1 MMRQSAALC
10 EAGMTDRKIAMGKIV
25 YVNGNIIVQTQY
37 FLPKDVGCG
46 YSTPPEGTTIV
57 VEPEDEV
64 EGVKCLLIDDDHPQ
78 SLFNEYYAKDCVTT
92 DSITTSYLGASYLDS
107 INEYKKRI
115 GETCDVVKKV
125 SKWEESE
132 RTLVYKMAYV
142 NILTAL
148 DAFICYVLLKRSL
161 LDEALFKDVMF
172 KLAPVSKKE
181 QWQSLIENGCDGV
194 WEQDAIRFVQ
204 ETSFLNT
211 DKIDKAFKHVKF
223 VRLEYDRKEMERL
236 IRVRHLLV
244 HRSGR
249 QRDDTVVSVTYD
261 MLAKLVNAAHT
272 LVGAIFDSICI
283 TLDREMRDMPPEPD
297 LEEVFPGGVVRV
309 PFKLS
314 DLVRLHRR
322 KEEQK
327 PFEGIEMP
335 VL

>member
-1 MMRQSAALC
+1 
-10 EAGMTDRKIAMGKIV
+10 MGKIV
-25 YVNGNIIVQTQY
+25 YVNGNIIVKTQY

-46 YSTPPEGTTIV
+46 YSAPPEGTSMVI
-57 VEPEDEV
+57 EPEDEV

-78 SLFNEYYAKDCVTT
+78 SLFNEYYAKDDVTA
-92 DSITTSYLGASYLDS
+92 DSMATSYLAASYLES

-125 SKWEESE
+125 TEWEEPE

-161 LDEALFKDVMF
+161 QDEVFFKAVMF
-172 KLAPVSKKE
+172 KLAPGSKKE
-181 QWQSLIENGCDGV
+181 QWQKLIDKGCDGE
-194 WEQDAIRFVQ
+194 WEQNAIRFVQ

-211 DKIDKAFKHVKF
+211 EKIDKAFKRVKF
-223 VRLEYDRKEMERL
+223 DRLEYDRKEMERFFR
-236 IRVRHLLV
+236 IRHLLV

-249 QRDDTVVSVTYD
+249 QRDDTDVAVTYG
-261 MLAKLVNAAHT
+261 LLSELVNAAHT
-272 LVGAIFDSICI
+272 LVGAMFDSICI
-283 TLDREMRDMPPEPD
+283 TLDREMRDRPQEQD
-297 LEEVFPGGVVRV
+297 LEEVFPGGVVRT

-314 DLVRLHRR
+314 DLARLLRSG
-322 KEEQK
+322 EEAK

-335 VL
+335 TL